1 MNILYIIIGV
11 VLFIYI
17 LSVVIKGTFDIYES
31 IFWLVGTIIILILS
45 IFPNLIIWMASII
58 GIEYAPSLLFLLV
71 AVFLLFINFRNTQK
85 IAKQKEKILSL
96 AQDVAILKYEV
107 ENKINNGEENEK

>member
-11 VLFIYI
+11 ALFIYI

-45 IFPNLIIWMASII
+45 IFPNLIIWMASLI

-71 AVFLLFINFRNTQK
+71 AVFLLFINFRNTKK

-107 ENKINNGEENEK
+107 ENKINNEEKNEK